1 MSLIFTDDRYYH
13 DIADAIRARAT
24 TDLTF
29 LPSEMADAILSRIT
43 TSSVPLEVMAG
54 GAADVIDATSAT
66 VGEEVHRVLVT
77 AELPS
82 FPPYRTTATR
92 RQ

>member
-1 MSLIFTDDRYYH
+1 MSLIFTDDRHYH
-13 DIADAIRARAT
+13 DIADAIRARAA

-29 LPSEMADAILSRIT
+29 LPSEMADAILSILT
-43 TSSVPLEVMAG
+43 TSSPLEVIAG
-54 GAADVIDATSAT
+54 GATDIADSTRAGAEEIVHPAT
-66 VGEEVHRVLVT
+66 VTTL
-77 AELPS
+77 LPS